1 MTLKCSKKL
10 SLLIDT
16 MSLFVTSATVA
27 LVLLAAKANLLKV
40 LSFFGVKL
48 VDVLVES
55 LTNKLEP
62 ISRFAWLSA
71 VLVDLVVNESLS
83 STFSDL
89 FVLVELVNSFFFSE
103 VDVDELFFSS
113 DSGVS
118 VDLCSNIP

>member
-1 MTLKCSKKL
+1 M
-10 SLLIDT
+10 
-16 MSLFVTSATVA
+16 
-27 LVLLAAKANLLKV
+27 
-40 LSFFGVKL
+40 
-48 VDVLVES
+48 LVES

>member
-1 MTLKCSKKL
+1 M
-10 SLLIDT
+10 
-16 MSLFVTSATVA
+16 
-27 LVLLAAKANLLKV
+27 
-40 LSFFGVKL
+40 
-48 VDVLVES
+48 
-55 LTNKLEP
+55 EP

-113 DSGVS
+113 ASGVS